1 MRGDKQVQGV
11 DLFDSYAP
19 VVQWTTI
26 HLISILAIILNWVTV
41 QSYYT
46 NTYAQAMLDE
56 ENTWKFPKIL

>member
-41 QSYYT
+41 QPDYT

-56 ENTWKFPKIL
+56 ENTWKLQKIL